1 MTRKKR
7 NKKPDTTPDA
17 GDRQNEATDGT
28 FASENATQSTGEN
41 PPAQPEEQPEEQPDM
56 TQEPDAE
63 TVPME
68 RLLRLQADFDNY
80 RKRMARDHKA
90 LTERATEDLMTELLP
105 VLDNFDVALKHTA
118 EKSTDAAV
126 IEGFRIVAEQLENV
140 LRKFGLQPVPA
151 EDVPF
156 DPHQHEAVAHIPDT
170 DRPEGMIV
178 AQTRRG
184 FRLGDKLIRAAQVV
198 VSSGTPPAQ
207 PDNAIPAETQ
217 ED

>member
-1 MTRKKR
+1 MMKKKR

-28 FASENATQSTGEN
+28 FASENATQSTDEMT
-41 PPAQPEEQPEEQPDM
+41 PPQPEEKPDM
-56 TQEPDAE
+56 TPEADAE
-63 TVPME
+63 TVLME

-90 LTERATEDLMTELLP
+90 LTERATEDLMVELLP
-105 VLDNFDVALKHTA
+105 VLDNFDVALKHTS
-118 EKSTDAAV
+118 EKSTDTAV

-140 LRKFGLQPVPA
+140 LQKFGLQPVPA